1 MKNNGSLL
9 ILFVF
14 LLSAHTLTA
23 PQAHAGGY
31 HNGTYYG
38 GANWE
43 MSPRFKKCIGFCL
56 VSTRIKQSLS
66 KDTQL

>member
-1 MKNNGSLL
+1 M
-9 ILFVF
+9 
-14 LLSAHTLTA
+14 
-23 PQAHAGGY
+23 
-31 HNGTYYG
+31 G

-43 MSPRFKKCIGFCL
+43 MSPRFKKCIGFSL